1 MSSPDL
7 DTKIARFQA
16 LKAQHPAM
24 EMPRWTLATALA
36 EAGRPE
42 DAIAEFRE
50 LVAIKPDY
58 CVAFLH
64 LGELLV
70 EQERFAEAVA
80 PLERAAALAIEQ
92 SHSAPRLR
100 AEMLLEQ
107 VRDEL
112 E

>member
-1 MSSPDL
+1 MSSSDL

-16 LKAQHPAM
+16 LKAQHPTL

-42 DAIAEFRE
+42 DAIAELRE
-50 LVAIKPDY
+50 LVALKPDY

-70 EQERFAEAVA
+70 EQERFEEAVA
-80 PLERAAALAIEQ
+80 PLERAAALAVEQ
-92 SHSAPRLR
+92 HHSAPRLR
-100 AEMLLEQ
+100 AETLLGRARE
-107 VRDEL
+107 EL